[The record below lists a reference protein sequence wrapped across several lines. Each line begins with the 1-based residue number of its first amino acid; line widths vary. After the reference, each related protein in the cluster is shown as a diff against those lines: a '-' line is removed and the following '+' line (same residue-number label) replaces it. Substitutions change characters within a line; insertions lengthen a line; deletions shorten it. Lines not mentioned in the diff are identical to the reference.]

1 MTITAADI
9 SVVICAY
16 TDERWPDLLAAI
28 ASVKDQSAP
37 PLEIIVVIDNNPA
50 LLERVRAEVPTVKA
64 IENTE
69 VRGLGR
75 VAQQRDRSRT
85 RQDHRFPG

>member
-37 PLEIIVVIDNNPA
+37 PLEIIVVIDNNPV

-69 VRGLGR
+69 VRGLGGSR
-75 VAQQRDRSRT
+75 NSGIAVARGR
-85 RQDHRFPG
+85 DHRFPG